1 MKVFGH
7 VSCLP
12 FSTSSLVHDKGD
24 SSRVLRVTLRD
35 RQLDSIWIVINYSQP
50 VCLLLM
56 ERCSLIFVPSAL
68 CLMCRSTVPG
78 ALMWSPRQ
86 SPAAKYERGLINW
99 APGVRQ
105 SGESGGPA
113 GEGSD
118 WSLV

>member
-1 MKVFGH
+1 M
-7 VSCLP
+7 
-12 FSTSSLVHDKGD
+12 
-24 SSRVLRVTLRD
+24 
-35 RQLDSIWIVINYSQP
+35 
-50 VCLLLM
+50 
-56 ERCSLIFVPSAL
+56 
-68 CLMCRSTVPG
+68 PG

-105 SGESGGPA
+105 SGESGRPA